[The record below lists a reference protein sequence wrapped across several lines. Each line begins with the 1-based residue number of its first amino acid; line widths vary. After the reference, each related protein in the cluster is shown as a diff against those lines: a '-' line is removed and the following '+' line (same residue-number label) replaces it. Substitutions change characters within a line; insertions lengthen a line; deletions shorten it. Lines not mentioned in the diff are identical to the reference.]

1 MGLLDDL
8 KRQADQVRTQEN
20 LQRSVKEDN
29 LRVVDSAMARTFQY
43 LLELFKQLTVL
54 KPANSVVYAIPGV
67 GELANLQFADSHVDY
82 RKKKIG
88 DRDCYER
95 IEFFLKWSLPQ
106 SLVVERDMP
115 PAAKKV
121 RDMLGSVNLKFTEDE
136 IKGQHGSVLKTRFTI
151 PSAMVSEG
159 EIRADYDERR
169 ILVSGRNL
177 LRLGRDDFLI
187 PADALSDASL
197 DDFAKILIGQ
207 PSEFRRYRT
216 VLPH

>member
-8 KRQADQVRTQEN
+8 KRQAEQVRTQEN
-20 LQRSVKEDN
+20 LQRSVKDDN
-29 LRVVDSAMARTFQY
+29 LRVVDGAMARAFQY
-43 LLELFKQLTVL
+43 LMELFKQLTVL
-54 KPANSVVYAIPGV
+54 KPVNPVVYAIPGV
-67 GELANLQFADSHVDY
+67 GELANLQFTDSHVDY

-95 IEFFLKWSLPQ
+95 IEFFLKWSRPQ

-115 PAAKKV
+115 PATKKV
-121 RDMLGSVNLKFTEDE
+121 RDMLWSVNVKFAEDE
-136 IKGQHGSVLKTRFTI
+136 VKGPQGTAAKTRFTI
-151 PSAMVSEG
+151 PAAMVTEA

-169 ILVSGRNL
+169 ILVSGKNL
-177 LRLGRDDFLI
+177 LRLGRDDFAI
-187 PADALSDASL
+187 PADELNDARL
-197 DDFAKILIGQ
+197 DDFAKLLIGQ